1 MSVVARPFP
10 GSSLSCVTRAGAARP
25 SHTRCRARA
34 HSRTLGLGSRM
45 ARTCG
50 AARAALALLLLLA
63 LLAAHH
69 RCSQVQLQESRPNF
83 TLRVDVPART
93 LTVSVAT
100 EFDIRVRLCY
110 QQHKDTCSELSP
122 AVVDLVTAHSPNA
135 TLRFPYLLPC
145 LCVQVYF
152 RFRDALRTVVCP
164 FEHQLD
170 GAEVWRSSSVEVT
183 GVTLLWISQ
192 CPLRPSATLCW
203 RLPGTVPDCLR
214 IANSSLSVLHSKYD
228 ISSVDQHP
236 DMCVQLALNGTA
248 KHFCRFAP
256 GLTQWSAD
264 VVPAI
269 RHMRV
274 LFTSSIPASFSA
286 QLCVLRGQECVSHGT
301 VHSVSQVKE
310 RELVCVCVCVC
321 VCVRLEKK
329 TLSPKSPNTALFPVP
344 QEEGVGQPQL
354 LIPFSHDPAGLCVQV
369 WCSDPPL
376 LGRRLFCPDCTCFP
390 AASVPSTGR
399 CGSFPVTPPLTHSSS
414 SGLHRRWGLVAM
426 AAVLVLLCAVSAVYL
441 SYRVAQRRQTGW
453 KLQHKPVLLV
463 SSSERTQHVSAMCA
477 LASILQTEL
486 RARVRTAL
494 LAQGEGEG
502 GSVADLGPL
511 PWLYGQCETVRGAGG
526 RVLLIWSPEGKRAY
540 QSLGGVGSPEPE
552 EPDGG
557 ATEPSALT
565 APILRAALAYLRG
578 ALQGGDPCHG
588 FALVCFQGL
597 CEQRDVP
604 QELRQLPVF
613 QLPRDFGALLQALR
627 ERPADARWRC
637 WHSLNSSIEARV
649 AAKRMAQKLRPWLPT
664 KEAGKVGGGTDG
676 SGRASAGTVARDAP

>member
-1 MSVVARPFP
+1 MLFP
-10 GSSLSCVTRAGAARP
+10 E
-25 SHTRCRARA
+25 
-34 HSRTLGLGSRM
+34 
-45 ARTCG
+45 
-50 AARAALALLLLLA
+50 
-63 LLAAHH
+63 
-69 RCSQVQLQESRPNF
+69 ESRPNF

-214 IANSSLSVLHSKYD
+214 IANSSLSVLHSHASPILTKYD

-301 VHSVSQVKE
+301 VHSVS
-310 RELVCVCVCVC
+310 
-321 VCVRLEKK
+321 
-329 TLSPKSPNTALFPVP
+329 